1 MNVAAILYEM
11 GEGLATDELL
21 TGIAHQLRD
30 AGLKL
35 AGAVQSNSAAP
46 RRSQCEMTL
55 EDLATGRCTK
65 ASEDRGPLARGCRLD
80 AGALEDV
87 VGLAAS
93 SLGSDTALVVINRFG
108 KQEAEGHGFR
118 PMIENAVLLG
128 VPVLLAVNR
137 AHLES
142 WSQFVGGEPVLLPAR
157 REDVVRWC
165 EATVPGASS
174 AWPQERSPCGCMCQC
189 GS

>member
-1 MNVAAILYEM
+1 MKLAAILYDL
-11 GEGLATDELL
+11 GEGLATDILL
-21 TGIAHQLRD
+21 ENIAHQLRD

-35 AGAVQSNSAAP
+35 VGAVQSNSSAP

-80 AGALEDV
+80 ASALEDI

-93 SLGSDTALVVINRFG
+93 SLKADTALVIINRFG

-118 PMIENAVLLG
+118 PMIESAALLD
-128 VPVLLAVNR
+128 VPVLTAVNR
-137 AHLES
+137 THLDA
-142 WSQFVGGEPVLLPAR
+142 WRAFVGEEPLLISSSR
-157 REDVVRWC
+157 KEIERWC
-165 EATVPGASS
+165 EATVPGAMAALLGGS
-174 AWPQERSPCGCMCQC
+174 CGCQC
-189 GS
+189 RSAYGA

>member
-1 MNVAAILYEM
+1 MRIAAILYELD
-11 GEGLATDELL
+11 GGLATDILL
-21 TGIAHQLRD
+21 TEIAHRLRD

-35 AGAVQSNSAAP
+35 AGAVQSNSSAP

-55 EDLATGRCTK
+55 EDLATGKCRK

-80 AGALEDV
+80 GAALEDI

-93 SLGSDTALVVINRFG
+93 SLDSTTALVVINRFG

-118 PMIENAVLLG
+118 PMIENAVLLE
-128 VPVLLAVNR
+128 VPVLTAVNR

-142 WSQFVGGEPVLLPAR
+142 WRAFVGEEPLLLSPNR
-157 REDVVRWC
+157 SEIERWC
-165 EATVPGASS
+165 EATVRGAAAAFQQGSS
-174 AWPQERSPCGCMCQC
+174 CCGCCSVS

>member
-1 MNVAAILYEM
+1 MKVAAILYEM
-11 GEGLATDELL
+11 GEGLATDLLL
-21 TGIAHQLRD
+21 TDIAHRLRD

-35 AGAVQSNSAAP
+35 AGAVQSNSPAP

-80 AGALEDV
+80 AGALEDI

-93 SLGSDTALVVINRFG
+93 SLGPDTALVLINRFG

-118 PMIENAVLLG
+118 PMIENAVLLD
-128 VPVLLAVNR
+128 VPVLTAVNR

-142 WSQFVGGEPVLLPAR
+142 WSQFVGGEPVLLRPAR
-157 REDVVRWC
+157 QDVARWC

-174 AWPQERSPCGCMCQC
+174 AWPQERPRCDCMC
-189 GS
+189 GSGS